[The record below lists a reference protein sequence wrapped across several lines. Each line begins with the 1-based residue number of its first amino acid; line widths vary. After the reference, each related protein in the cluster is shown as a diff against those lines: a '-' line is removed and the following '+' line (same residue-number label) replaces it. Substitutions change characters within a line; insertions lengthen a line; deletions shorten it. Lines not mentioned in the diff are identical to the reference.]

1 MTWVAVGT
9 AAAIGAT
16 VGAGSAIVQGKEGD
30 EILEGALIGGA
41 TGALTGGAGAAL
53 GSSATSTIGT
63 ELGKEVAQEA
73 VKEGASQVAQEA
85 VKEGATQTLVEA
97 APQAIQETA
106 VNPQGILQASAPP
119 PPATTPTPAGIEQA
133 AQPSIQTASGPATSD
148 VASYQADQAIVD
160 MVKNYQGGPQPE
172 LSAEVLQASGN
183 YQAPQTYADMP
194 THSEAF
200 SAKDSLGPVD
210 QPELLNRPDLVSQE
224 TNPFLQGVKD
234 VGSWMNENK
243 GYTAAGAYLGLQQL
257 GAFNQK
263 QGAGVA
269 PEPRK
274 FNNPYRL
281 SPNFKGGPYSEPNVY
296 KPKYAAQGG
305 IMQSY
310 QAGGPVERM
319 SMANTAMNPQGG
331 LYPQGM
337 IDKTQY
343 AVPIQRPVSSEL
355 VMDTPGYE
363 RSNPMLMASGGQVK
377 GYAAGGQIDMG
388 NGYNPFANLPPMS
401 GPLGAVGQAP
411 AGGFNPFSPERMTA
425 LNNDPQFRE
434 HMRVQGGGYD
444 EQGRTVDGLGNVIE
458 RTAPSGQSF
467 GQIMGTTYVNPFKS
481 MMDDP
486 VKRQQVMDY
495 QRSLTSQPGYAE
507 FYNQQTAATQQAIA
521 QPTGQSTFPGA
532 ASMQGGFGQGASG
545 YPSFTMGSG
554 GGGGSG
560 GPFPLEGQYG
570 IVKMASGG
578 VARFA
583 NEGEVEERPSRRYRG
598 DLMGTLDKYNEM
610 IEGRKSGSLPSGRA
624 DPYTGV
630 VGTFEDSDVD
640 TRLQNADVA
649 AMTRLKKAGK
659 RANVGIAAIP
669 MGVQAGVLNLPTNAA
684 GGGIMQANLG
694 SYAAGGNPR
703 LLRGPGDGMSDNI
716 PATIGGKQPARLA
729 DGEFVVPADV
739 VSHLGNGSTDAGAK
753 KLHAM
758 MDKVRMDRTGRKKQ
772 APAVKA
778 KKYIP
783 K

>member
-1 MTWVAVGT
+1 MTWVAAGTATLTAAEIAAAEAAMAAAAT
-9 AAAIGAT
+9 AAAEAAAAQAAT
-16 VGAGSAIVQGKEGD
+16 AA
-30 EILEGALIGGA
+30 A
-41 TGALTGGAGAAL
+41 TQAATATAAQAAAPALT
-53 GSSATSTIGT
+53 
-63 ELGKEVAQEA
+63 EVAATTLPEVAGTVLPEA
-73 VKEGASQVAQEA
+73 G
-85 VKEGATQTLVEA
+85 
-97 APQAIQETA
+97 
-106 VNPQGILQASAPP
+106 GILQAAPGVVPPPATPLPPAGVEQVGQAAIPPPPAGAAPP
-119 PPATTPTPAGIEQA
+119 PPSAGATPPAGIEQVG
-133 AQPSIQTASGPATSD
+133 QPGIQTASGPATSD

-172 LSAEVLQASGN
+172 LSTAELQATGN
-183 YQAPQTYADMP
+183 YQGPQTYADMP
-194 THSEAF
+194 GQSEAF

-224 TNPFLQGVKD
+224 TNPFLQGAKD
-234 VGSWMNENK
+234 TLSWMDANPFK
-243 GYTAAGAYLGLQQL
+243 TGAAAYMGLQYS

-263 QGAGVA
+263 QGAGAA

-319 SMANTAMNPQGG
+319 SQMNTAMNPQGG
-331 LYPQGM
+331 LYPMGM

-343 AVPIQRPVSSEL
+343 AVPTQRPVSSEM
-355 VMDTPGYE
+355 VMDAPAYE
-363 RSNPMLMASGGQVK
+363 RSNPML
-377 GYAAGGQIDMG
+377 
-388 NGYNPFANLPPMS
+388 
-401 GPLGAVGQAP
+401 
-411 AGGFNPFSPERMTA
+411 
-425 LNNDPQFRE
+425 
-434 HMRVQGGGYD
+434 
-444 EQGRTVDGLGNVIE
+444 
-458 RTAPSGQSF
+458 
-467 GQIMGTTYVNPFKS
+467 
-481 MMDDP
+481 
-486 VKRQQVMDY
+486 
-495 QRSLTSQPGYAE
+495 
-507 FYNQQTAATQQAIA
+507 
-521 QPTGQSTFPGA
+521 
-532 ASMQGGFGQGASG
+532 
-545 YPSFTMGSG
+545 
-554 GGGGSG
+554 
-560 GPFPLEGQYG
+560 
-570 IVKMASGG
+570 MASGG

-598 DLMGTLDKYNEM
+598 DLIGTLDKYNEM

-630 VGTFEDSDVD
+630 VGTFEDNDPD

-669 MGVQAGVLNLPTNAA
+669 MGVQAGALNLPTNAA

>member
-16 VGAGSAIVQGKEGD
+16 VGAGSAAIQGKEGD
-30 EILEGALIGGA
+30 EILTGALIGGA

-53 GSSATSTIGT
+53 GSSATGTIGT
-63 ELGKEVAQEA
+63 ELGKEVASEA

-97 APQAIQETA
+97 APQAIQEAA
-106 VNPQGILQASAPP
+106 VNPQGILQASATPP
-119 PPATTPTPAGIEQA
+119 PPATTPTPAGIEQTG
-133 AQPSIQTASGPATSD
+133 QPTIQTASGPATSD
-148 VASYQADQAIVD
+148 VAQFQSDQNIVNAVENFKPGPQTELSAAELQATG
-160 MVKNYQGGPQPE
+160 NYQGPQ
-172 LSAEVLQASGN
+172 N
-183 YQAPQTYADMP
+183 YSDMP
-194 THSEAF
+194 GYSEAF
-200 SAKDSLGPVD
+200 SPRDSLGPVD

-234 VGSWMNENK
+234 VGSWMNANK

-281 SPNFKGGPYSEPNVY
+281 SPDFKGGPYSEPNVY

-319 SMANTAMNPQGG
+319 SMMNTAMNPQGG

-343 AVPIQRPVSSEL
+343 ATPTQRPVSAEMMSE
-355 VMDTPGYE
+355 VPAYE
-363 RSNPMLMASGGQVK
+363 RSNPMLMANGG
-377 GYAAGGQIDMG
+377 I
-388 NGYNPFANLPPMS
+388 
-401 GPLGAVGQAP
+401 
-411 AGGFNPFSPERMTA
+411 
-425 LNNDPQFRE
+425 
-434 HMRVQGGGYD
+434 
-444 EQGRTVDGLGNVIE
+444 
-458 RTAPSGQSF
+458 
-467 GQIMGTTYVNPFKS
+467 
-481 MMDDP
+481 
-486 VKRQQVMDY
+486 
-495 QRSLTSQPGYAE
+495 
-507 FYNQQTAATQQAIA
+507 
-521 QPTGQSTFPGA
+521 
-532 ASMQGGFGQGASG
+532 
-545 YPSFTMGSG
+545 
-554 GGGGSG
+554 
-560 GPFPLEGQYG
+560 
-570 IVKMASGG
+570 
-578 VARFA
+578 ARFA
-583 NEGEVEERPSRRYRG
+583 NEGEVEERPARRYRG

-610 IEGRKSGSLPSGRA
+610 IEGRKSGSLPTGRA

-630 VGTFEDSDVD
+630 VGTFEDSDAD

-669 MGVQAGVLNLPTNAA
+669 MGVQAGSLNLPTNAA

-758 MDKVRMDRTGRKKQ
+758 MDKVRMDRTGKKKQ

>member
-1 MTWVAVGT
+1 MTWVATGTATLTAAEIAAAEAAMAAAAT
-9 AAAIGAT
+9 AAAEAAAAQAAT
-16 VGAGSAIVQGKEGD
+16 AA
-30 EILEGALIGGA
+30 A
-41 TGALTGGAGAAL
+41 TQAATATAAQAAAAPALT
-53 GSSATSTIGT
+53 
-63 ELGKEVAQEA
+63 EVAATTLPEVAGTVLPEA
-73 VKEGASQVAQEA
+73 G
-85 VKEGATQTLVEA
+85 
-97 APQAIQETA
+97 
-106 VNPQGILQASAPP
+106 GILQAAPGVVP
-119 PPATTPTPAGIEQA
+119 PPATPLPPAGLETVGQAAVPPPATPLPPATPTPPAGIEQVG
-133 AQPSIQTASGPATSD
+133 QPGIQTASGPATSD
-148 VASYQADQAIVD
+148 VSSFSQDQQLLD
-160 MVKNYQGGPQPE
+160 MVRNATPDQMIPNNPLPSGFEPSPVPTGSELATTPPGTPPAEPAGPSNLVKEP
-172 LSAEVLQASGN
+172 
-183 YQAPQTYADMP
+183 P
-194 THSEAF
+194 TNS
-200 SAKDSLGPVD
+200 
-210 QPELLNRPDLVSQE
+210 
-224 TNPFLQGVKD
+224 FLQGAKD
-234 VGSWMNENK
+234 TLEWMDKNPFK
-243 GYTAAGAYLGLQQL
+243 TGAAAYMGLQYS

-263 QGAGVA
+263 QGATT
-269 PEPRK
+269 PEPKK

-281 SPNFKGGPYSEPNVY
+281 SPNFQGGPYSEPNIY

-319 SMANTAMNPQGG
+319 SMMNTAMNPQGG

-343 AVPIQRPVSSEL
+343 ATPIQRPVSAEL
-355 VMDTPGYE
+355 VTDASAYE
-363 RSNPMLMASGGQVK
+363 RSNPML
-377 GYAAGGQIDMG
+377 
-388 NGYNPFANLPPMS
+388 
-401 GPLGAVGQAP
+401 
-411 AGGFNPFSPERMTA
+411 
-425 LNNDPQFRE
+425 
-434 HMRVQGGGYD
+434 
-444 EQGRTVDGLGNVIE
+444 
-458 RTAPSGQSF
+458 
-467 GQIMGTTYVNPFKS
+467 
-481 MMDDP
+481 
-486 VKRQQVMDY
+486 
-495 QRSLTSQPGYAE
+495 
-507 FYNQQTAATQQAIA
+507 
-521 QPTGQSTFPGA
+521 
-532 ASMQGGFGQGASG
+532 
-545 YPSFTMGSG
+545 
-554 GGGGSG
+554 
-560 GPFPLEGQYG
+560 
-570 IVKMASGG
+570 MASGG

-598 DLMGTLDKYNEM
+598 DLIGTLDKYNEM

-669 MGVQAGVLNLPTNAA
+669 MGVQAGALNLPTNAA

-758 MDKVRMDRTGRKKQ
+758 MDKVRMDRTGKKKQ

>member
-30 EILEGALIGGA
+30 EILTGALLGGA

-63 ELGKEVAQEA
+63 ELGKEVAAEA
-73 VKEGASQVAQEA
+73 VKEGASQVVQEGI
-85 VKEGATQTLVEA
+85 KEGATQTLAEA
-97 APQAIQETA
+97 APQAIQEAA
-106 VNPQGILQASAPP
+106 VNPQGILQASTPP
-119 PPATTPTPAGIEQA
+119 PPATTPTPAGIQQA
-133 AQPSIQTASGPATSD
+133 GQPTVQTASGPATSD
-148 VASYQADQAIVD
+148 VASYQSDKSIVD
-160 MVKNYQGGPQPE
+160 AVQNFKPGPQTE
-172 LSAEVLQASGN
+172 LSAAELQASGN

-210 QPELLNRPDLVSQE
+210 EPELLNRPDLVSKE

-257 GAFNQK
+257 GAFDQK
-263 QGAGVA
+263 GAQA
-269 PEPRK
+269 PEK
-274 FNNPYRL
+274 KTFNNPYRL

-296 KPKYAAQGG
+296 KPRYASGG
-305 IMQSY
+305 IAQLQS
-310 QAGGPVERM
+310 GGPVERM

-331 LYPQGM
+331 LYPMGM

-343 AVPIQRPVSSEL
+343 ATPTQRPVSSEL

-363 RSNPMLMASGGQVK
+363 RSNPMLMAG
-377 GYAAGGQIDMG
+377 
-388 NGYNPFANLPPMS
+388 
-401 GPLGAVGQAP
+401 
-411 AGGFNPFSPERMTA
+411 
-425 LNNDPQFRE
+425 
-434 HMRVQGGGYD
+434 
-444 EQGRTVDGLGNVIE
+444 
-458 RTAPSGQSF
+458 
-467 GQIMGTTYVNPFKS
+467 
-481 MMDDP
+481 
-486 VKRQQVMDY
+486 
-495 QRSLTSQPGYAE
+495 
-507 FYNQQTAATQQAIA
+507 
-521 QPTGQSTFPGA
+521 
-532 ASMQGGFGQGASG
+532 
-545 YPSFTMGSG
+545 
-554 GGGGSG
+554 
-560 GPFPLEGQYG
+560 
-570 IVKMASGG
+570 GG

-583 NEGEVEERPSRRYRG
+583 NEGEVEERPARRYRG

-610 IEGRKSGSLPSGRA
+610 IEGKKMSLPSGKA

-630 VGTFEDSDVD
+630 VGTFEDNDPD